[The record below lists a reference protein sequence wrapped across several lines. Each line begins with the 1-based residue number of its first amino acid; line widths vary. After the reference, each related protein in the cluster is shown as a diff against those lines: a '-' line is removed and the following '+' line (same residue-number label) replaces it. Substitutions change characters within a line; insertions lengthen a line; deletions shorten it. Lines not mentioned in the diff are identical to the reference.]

1 MRKGLSNA
9 AQAFTIAP
17 PIPLFACA
25 NRVLS
30 WKRLELEGLSIAGEK
45 EDRRN
50 GEITTSRVRVIGS
63 DGSQVGIMLT
73 RDAIAKAEEEG
84 LELVEISPNAEP
96 PVCKIMDYGK
106 YLYQKDK
113 AQHAAKRKQ
122 KQIQVKEIKFRP
134 TTDEGDYQTKL
145 RQLRGFLEEGD
156 KVKITVRYRGRELA
170 HQELGQQQMERVRN
184 DLEDLGAVEQWPK
197 MEGKQAIMVMGP
209 KKK

>member
-1 MRKGLSNA
+1 MLGK
-9 AQAFTIAP
+9 
-17 PIPLFACA
+17 
-25 NRVLS
+25 
-30 WKRLELEGLSIAGEK
+30 WLELEGLSIAGEK

-50 GEITTSRVRVIGS
+50 GEITTSKVRVIGS
-63 DGSQVGIMLT
+63 DGSQIGIMLT

>member
-1 MRKGLSNA
+1 
-9 AQAFTIAP
+9 
-17 PIPLFACA
+17 
-25 NRVLS
+25 
-30 WKRLELEGLSIAGEK
+30 
-45 EDRRN
+45 
-50 GEITTSRVRVIGS
+50 
-63 DGSQVGIMLT
+63 MLT
-73 RDAIAKAEEEG
+73 RDAVTKAEEEG

-113 AQHAAKRKQ
+113 ALHAAKRKQ

-134 TTDEGDYQTKL
+134 STEDGDYNTKL

-170 HQELGQQQMERVRN
+170 HQELGMRLMDRLKI
-184 DLEDLGAVEQWPK
+184 DLDDLGSIEQWPK
-197 MEGKQAIMVMGP
+197 MEGKQAVMVMGA

>member
-1 MRKGLSNA
+1 
-9 AQAFTIAP
+9 
-17 PIPLFACA
+17 
-25 NRVLS
+25 
-30 WKRLELEGLSIAGEK
+30 
-45 EDRRN
+45 
-50 GEITTSRVRVIGS
+50 
-63 DGSQVGIMLT
+63 MLT

-145 RQLRGFLEEGD
+145 RQLRGFLEDGD

-170 HQELGQQQMERVRN
+170 HQELGQQQMERVKN
-184 DLEDLGAVEQWPK
+184 DLDDLGTVEQWPK

>member
-1 MRKGLSNA
+1 
-9 AQAFTIAP
+9 
-17 PIPLFACA
+17 
-25 NRVLS
+25 
-30 WKRLELEGLSIAGEK
+30 
-45 EDRRN
+45 
-50 GEITTSRVRVIGS
+50 
-63 DGSQVGIMLT
+63 MLT

-113 AQHAAKRKQ
+113 ALHAAKRKQ

-170 HQELGQQQMERVRN
+170 HQELGQKQMERVRG
-184 DLEDLGAVEQWPK
+184 DLEDLGTVEQWPK

>member
-1 MRKGLSNA
+1 MA
-9 AQAFTIAP
+9 A
-17 PIPLFACA
+17 
-25 NRVLS
+25 
-30 WKRLELEGLSIAGEK
+30 EK
-45 EDRRN
+45 DDRRN
-50 GEITTSRVRVIGS
+50 GEITTPQVRVIGS
-63 DGSQVGIMLT
+63 DGSQIGIMLT
-73 RDAIAKAEEEG
+73 RDAVAKAEEEG
-84 LELVEISPNAEP
+84 LDLVEISPNAEP

-134 TTDEGDYQTKL
+134 TTEVGDYQTKL

-156 KVKITVRYRGRELA
+156 KVKVTVRYRGRELA
-170 HQELGQQQMERVRN
+170 HQEIGQRQMERVRA
-184 DLEDLGAVEQWPK
+184 DLEDLGIVEQYPK

>member
-1 MRKGLSNA
+1 M
-9 AQAFTIAP
+9 QW
-17 PIPLFACA
+17 
-25 NRVLS
+25 VLS

-50 GEITTSRVRVIGS
+50 GEITTSKVRVIGS
-63 DGSQVGIMLT
+63 DGSQIGIMLT

-145 RQLRGFLEEGD
+145 RQLRGFLEDGD

-184 DLEDLGAVEQWPK
+184 DLEDLGSVEQWPK

>member
-1 MRKGLSNA
+1 MGLYNR
-9 AQAFTIAP
+9 AP
-17 PIPLFACA
+17 DPLFACA
-25 NRVLS
+25 WWVLS

-145 RQLRGFLEEGD
+145 RQLRGFLEDGD

-184 DLEDLGAVEQWPK
+184 DLEDLGSVEQWPK
-197 MEGKQAIMVMGP
+197 MEGKQSIMVMGP

>member
-1 MRKGLSNA
+1 
-9 AQAFTIAP
+9 
-17 PIPLFACA
+17 
-25 NRVLS
+25 
-30 WKRLELEGLSIAGEK
+30 
-45 EDRRN
+45 
-50 GEITTSRVRVIGS
+50 
-63 DGSQVGIMLT
+63 MLT

-170 HQELGQQQMERVRN
+170 HQELGQQQMERVRS
-184 DLEDLGAVEQWPK
+184 DLEDLGSVEQWPK

>member
-1 MRKGLSNA
+1 LSNA
-9 AQAFTIAP
+9 GHPFTIAP
-17 PIPLFACA
+17 PTPACA
-25 NRVLS
+25 HAKAGSS
-30 WKRLELEGLSIAGEK
+30 WKRLALEGLSIAGEK